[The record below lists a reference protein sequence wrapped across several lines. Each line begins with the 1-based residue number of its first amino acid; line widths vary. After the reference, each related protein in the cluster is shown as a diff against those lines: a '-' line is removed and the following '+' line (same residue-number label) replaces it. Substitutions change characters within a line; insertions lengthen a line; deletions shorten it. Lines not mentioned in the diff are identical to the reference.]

1 MIKTYKTKKEYI
13 AAIAKYVNDSDYINY
28 LNKQYKH
35 VVVEAYQELVH
46 AKVITEY
53 AN

>member
-1 MIKTYKTKKEYI
+1 MIKTQKTKKEYI

-35 VVVEAYQELVH
+35 VIVEAYQELVH

>member
-13 AAIAKYVNDSDYINY
+13 AAVAKYVNDSDYINY